1 MVVVLAPAGYGKTTA
16 MGLWDDADDRDFV
29 WVHLDGLDNEPVH
42 LLRHLAQALT
52 AADAIDPDQVKVLWG
67 ERRSV
72 DLDLLPALAGAL
84 TLEGPIVLV
93 LDDIHAVSSPSAQR
107 CIDGVRAHLPSGSHV
122 ALVGRSLPAGS
133 LAQRRMSGTTFELD
147 STDLMMRPEEATL
160 LFSSAGLRLGND
172 EVARLVDRTEGWPG
186 GLHLAALTLLR
197 RDDGARSTLL
207 TGRDRL
213 VSDYLIDEVLVDY
226 PDDLVQFL
234 LRSSVLERMSPSLLD
249 ELLDIGSSG
258 QRLLEIERS
267 GNLFLVPLDD
277 ERRWYR
283 YHQLFREALRGRL
296 ELLDPRECE
305 RLEARASDLLERQ
318 GDVDGAI
325 RHALAAGQRTRAATL
340 VVTHSYALV
349 NEGLIEQLRSWV
361 ELLGEHAID
370 EDAEAAIAWAWYAMA
385 VGDAE
390 LLRRTTAAAER
401 LATDTPG
408 SDGTPA
414 MVVAAALIRAI
425 SGLDGL
431 DGVIDDAGRV
441 RDACGPEGN
450 PWWAAAT
457 TIQGTALAMRGDTA
471 EAEQCL
477 QSALRLFVGS
487 PMFEAGCLAHLAN
500 LRLEQGDLS
509 EATKLSERALQLAE
523 QHRLDGVL
531 VAVSVY
537 AIGALVAA
545 RNGDQATARRAWLT
559 STRLLA
565 RLHDLSPRTAL
576 FCNLVLAEAALT
588 LGDPS
593 AATDFATE
601 ARRSLRREPGAA
613 HLDERLDA
621 LTQQLD
627 TWPAGPASA
636 IPRLTPAE
644 LRLLEY
650 LPTHLTMQEVAEVL
664 GVTRNTAKSQNV
676 AVYRKLGVASRGEAV
691 SEARRLGII
700 Q

>member
-1 MVVVLAPAGYGKTTA
+1 M
-16 MGLWDDADDRDFV
+16 
-29 WVHLDGLDNEPVH
+29 
-42 LLRHLAQALT
+42 
-52 AADAIDPDQVKVLWG
+52 
-67 ERRSV
+67 
-72 DLDLLPALAGAL
+72 
-84 TLEGPIVLV
+84 
-93 LDDIHAVSSPSAQR
+93 
-107 CIDGVRAHLPSGSHV
+107 
-122 ALVGRSLPAGS
+122 
-133 LAQRRMSGTTFELD
+133 
-147 STDLMMRPEEATL
+147 
-160 LFSSAGLRLGND
+160 
-172 EVARLVDRTEGWPG
+172 
-186 GLHLAALTLLR
+186 
-197 RDDGARSTLL
+197 
-207 TGRDRL
+207 
-213 VSDYLIDEVLVDY
+213 
-226 PDDLVQFL
+226 
-234 LRSSVLERMSPSLLD
+234 
-249 ELLDIGSSG
+249 
-258 QRLLEIERS
+258 
-267 GNLFLVPLDD
+267 
-277 ERRWYR
+277 
-283 YHQLFREALRGRL
+283 
-296 ELLDPRECE
+296 
-305 RLEARASDLLERQ
+305 
-318 GDVDGAI
+318 
-325 RHALAAGQRTRAATL
+325 
-340 VVTHSYALV
+340 
-349 NEGLIEQLRSWV
+349 
-361 ELLGEHAID
+361 
-370 EDAEAAIAWAWYAMA
+370 
-385 VGDAE
+385 
-390 LLRRTTAAAER
+390 
-401 LATDTPG
+401 
-408 SDGTPA
+408 
-414 MVVAAALIRAI
+414 
-425 SGLDGL
+425 
-431 DGVIDDAGRV
+431 
-441 RDACGPEGN
+441 
-450 PWWAAAT
+450 
-457 TIQGTALAMRGDTA
+457 AMRGDTA